1 MKVFFHP
8 LFYEKYARDA
18 AAKNG
23 RMESIVKEITPYVEF
38 IDCVPA
44 TEDDILAA
52 HDRFHFELI
61 QEAGLYEIASLA
73 AGGAIQAAVSGM
85 IEPSFG
91 LIRPPGHHASANSS
105 WGFCF
110 FNNMAISLYH
120 LRAEHNIKQAYVLD
134 FDLHE
139 GDGNIN
145 ILGQE
150 SWVEICNPESLERE
164 AYLEEVYSGLESTQA
179 DIIAVSAGFDN
190 HEHDWGGLLH
200 ISDYKTMGKWV
211 REAANR
217 NGGGCYGILEGGY
230 NHDVLGKNVLAFLL
244 GLQGREA

>member
-8 LFYEKYARDA
+8 LFYEKYARDS
-18 AAKNG
+18 AAKTG

-44 TEDDILAA
+44 TEADILAA

-73 AGGAIQAAVSGM
+73 AGGAIQAAISGM
-85 IEPSFG
+85 TAPSFG

-120 LRAEHNIKQAYVLD
+120 MRAQHNIKQACVLD
-134 FDLHE
+134 FDLHT

-150 SWVEICNPESLERE
+150 PWVEILNPESLERE
-164 AYLEEVYSGLESTQA
+164 AYLEEVQNGLESTQA

-200 ISDYKTMGKWV
+200 TSDYKTMGKWV
-211 REAANR
+211 REAAIR
-217 NGGGCYGILEGGY
+217 NKGGCYGILEGGY

-244 GLQGREA
+244 GLQG

>member
-8 LFYEKYARDA
+8 LFYKKYARDS

-23 RMESIVKEITPYVEF
+23 RMEVIVEEITPYVEF
-38 IDCVPA
+38 VDCVPA
-44 TEDDILAA
+44 TEADILAV

-61 QEAGLYEIASLA
+61 REAGLYEIASLA
-73 AGGAIQAAVSGM
+73 AGGAIQAAIRGM

-110 FNNMAISLYH
+110 FNNMAISLH
-120 LRAEHNIKQAYVLD
+120 HVRAKNRIKHAYVLD
-134 FDLHE
+134 FDYHR

-145 ILGQE
+145 ILGSE
-150 SWVEICNPESLERE
+150 PWVEILNPESLTRE
-164 AYLEEVYSGLESTQA
+164 AYLEEVQHGLESTQA
-179 DIIAVSAGFDN
+179 DIIAVSAGFDH
-190 HEHDWGGLLH
+190 HEQDGGGLLLT
-200 ISDYKTMGKWV
+200 SDYETMGKWV

-217 NGGGCYGILEGGY
+217 NGGGCFGILEGGY

-244 GLQGREA
+244 GLQG